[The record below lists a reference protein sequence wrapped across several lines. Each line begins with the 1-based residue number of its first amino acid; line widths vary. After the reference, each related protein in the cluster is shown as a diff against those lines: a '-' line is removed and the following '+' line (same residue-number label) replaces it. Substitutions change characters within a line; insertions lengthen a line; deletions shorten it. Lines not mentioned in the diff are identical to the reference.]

1 MTKIL
6 VLDIDENLMI
16 LQRPNQGH
24 DLTETAKETLS
35 LENDT
40 NGFLKKPQ
48 LKENIPLSRV
58 EDYSIIALSRNEW
71 EKIVKKIDKV
81 NKAAIKKDGQPAII
95 VKFMTSGGY
104 DKIAF
109 LNNVFS
115 TFYYKKN
122 EEKIARRIKRG
133 QFEFFNAED
142 IKKLWRE
149 NPSLEREMIKS
160 KLLEQKFPEWQKQYP
175 GINKKDIILIDDNKK
190 IIENADIKGFSTL
203 HNPTSKSKDTTDA
216 DYKTAGPE
224 FFAKLE
230 NVVNEVAKEFP
241 IHKKGS
247 KKTSSYAFFSDAE
260 KTASQG
266 IFNDTSKV
274 LKA

>member
-16 LQRPNQGH
+16 LHRPNQRH
-24 DLTETAKETLS
+24 NLTETAKETLS

-48 LKENIPLSRV
+48 LIENVPLSRV

-81 NKAAIKKDGQPAII
+81 NKAAIKRDGQPAII
-95 VKFMTSGGY
+95 VKFMTAGGY

-115 TFYYKKN
+115 TFYYKKD
-122 EEKIARRIKRG
+122 EEKIARRVKRG
-133 QFEFFNAED
+133 QFEFFNARD
-142 IKKLWRE
+142 IKKLWQE
-149 NPSLEREMIKS
+149 NSYLERDMIKS
-160 KLLEQKFPEWQKQYP
+160 RLLEQKFPEWQKQYP
-175 GINKKDIILIDDNKK
+175 KIDKKDIILIDDNKE
-190 IIENADIKGFSTL
+190 IIKNAVIIGFSAL
-203 HNPTSKSKDTTDA
+203 HNPTSKSQDTTDA

-241 IHKKGS
+241 IHKKAS

-260 KTASQG
+260 QAAAQARILDKFAP
-266 IFNDTSKV
+266 
-274 LKA
+274 